1 MTPVPRSDADPA
13 EKGTGGRWYQL
24 CVSDD
29 GKGFPEGIDFRRTE
43 SLGLKLVC
51 TLTEQL
57 FGTISLQRDSGT
69 RFTIRF
75 REL

>member
-1 MTPVPRSDADPA
+1 LS
-13 EKGTGGRWYQL
+13 
-24 CVSDD
+24 
-29 GKGFPEGIDFRRTE
+29 GIDFRRTE

-57 FGTISLQRDSGT
+57 SGTIALQRDSGT